1 MTLAF
6 SARRTVTADPATV
19 WAALTDWGRASEW
32 LPGVEGMRAEGPL
45 AVGTVL
51 HFTAR
56 GAARTSTITALD
68 AGRALTLTSEQP
80 GVRADYRYTL
90 AASGSGSGTEV
101 ALDADVETRGAMKLL
116 GPVIRGAI
124 AKEDGGQLDRLAAIL

>member
-6 SARRTVTADPATV
+6 QDRRILPVTPDVV
-19 WAALTDWGRASEW
+19 WATLTDWTRGPEW
-32 LPGVEGMRAEGPL
+32 LPGVTSMRAEGPL

-51 HFTAR
+51 RFTAR
-56 GAARTSTITALD
+56 GSERSSRITAVD
-68 AGRALTLTSEQP
+68 AGRALTLTSEER

-90 AASGSGSGTEV
+90 ESVDAGTAV
-101 ALDADVETRGAMKLL
+101 TLAADVVTSGPMRLL

-124 AKEDGGQLDRLAAIL
+124 AKEDGVQLERLAALMV

>member
-6 SARRTVTADPATV
+6 SDRRTVSADPAAV
-19 WAALTDWGRASEW
+19 WAVLTDWSRASEW

-51 HFTAR
+51 RFTAR

-68 AGRALTLTSEQP
+68 PGRALTLTSEQP
-80 GVRADYRYTL
+80 GVRADYRYSL
-90 AASGSGSGTEV
+90 ESDGRGTTISLE
-101 ALDADVETRGAMKLL
+101 ADVETRGAMRLL

-124 AKEDGGQLDRLAAIL
+124 AKEDGAQLERLVALL

>member
-6 SARRTVTADPATV
+6 SAARSVPASPALV
-19 WAALTDWGRASEW
+19 WAALTDWGRTSRW
-32 LPGVEGMRAEGPL
+32 MPGVEGMRAEGPL

-51 HFTAR
+51 RYTAR
-56 GAARTSTITALD
+56 GAERTSTITALD
-68 AGRALTLTSEQP
+68 PERSLTLTSEQP

-90 AASGSGSGTEV
+90 VPEGSGTAV
-101 ALDADVETRGAMKLL
+101 ALEADVEIRGALRLL

-124 AKEDGGQLDRLAAIL
+124 AKEDGGQLDRLAATL